1 MNTEEAIDSHAA
13 RKADG
18 ENWITIGEDAY
29 QEIQDRTEEAVKL
42 VSPDIAKI
50 VEVSISLG
58 LRKYM

>member
-1 MNTEEAIDSHAA
+1 MNTEEAIASHAA

-18 ENWITIGEDAY
+18 ENWIMIGEDAY